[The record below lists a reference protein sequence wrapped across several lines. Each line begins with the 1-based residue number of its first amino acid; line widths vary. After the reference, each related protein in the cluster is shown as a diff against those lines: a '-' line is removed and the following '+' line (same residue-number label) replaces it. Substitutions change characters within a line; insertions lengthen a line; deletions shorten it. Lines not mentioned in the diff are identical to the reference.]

1 MPFRHDNL
9 TTAAFLAVA
18 VAFAGCMSPERALR
32 ESDEVGS
39 RIATE
44 YLGQITGTT
53 NAFTIAR
60 PSDRLRNR
68 LLAEQNLD
76 PDAAELL
83 RASTNSWDG
92 KLPDPL
98 VLTLA
103 DALRVGAANDNG
115 FQAQKEALFT
125 TALALDLT
133 RHEFENTFAGI
144 LSGGASKTRTD
155 GGESSPG
162 RATGSGSASVSR
174 KLKGG
179 ANLAASVGLD
189 IVKLLTGGGRTL
201 GLKGDVSATIPLLRG
216 AGRLVAMEPLTQAER
231 NMVYAVYEFEKF
243 RQTFAIDIASDY
255 YAMLKVEQQLIA
267 LRENSE
273 RLTANYNRA
282 KLLFDAGRL
291 SQVEL
296 DQTRQDLLSTGDQLV
311 DSEKARQSSLDAFKI
326 RLGLPVDAR
335 IELDMADLDR
345 LGEEMGLDLAG
356 TNQVELARQPV
367 LEWSEA
373 EAIGIALT
381 NRIDLVI
388 DRMRLEDTERALAIA
403 RDSLRGSLGLKVAA
417 DAGRTKAQDSAA
429 VDTKGVSAVLTSD
442 LPWERTAERNA
453 YRAAVIAL
461 DVGRRALDTSEDN
474 TRKLVR
480 DDIRSINSAWS
491 SFVIQREAL
500 AVAQRRVRSTTLFQQ
515 AGRSSTRDLLESEA
529 ALLAARNS
537 VINAIVEYRMAGLKL
552 RRDMSVLALS
562 DDGLLLE

>member
-1 MPFRHDNL
+1 MSSKSDNL
-9 TTAAFLAVA
+9 LIFAFVAIVAALS
-18 VAFAGCMSPERALR
+18 GCMSPERAMR
-32 ESDEVGS
+32 ESDEAGS
-39 RIATE
+39 RIASE
-44 YLGQITGTT
+44 YIGQVTGNT

-76 PDAAELL
+76 PEAAELL
-83 RASTNSWDG
+83 RAATNSWSG

-103 DALRVGAANDNG
+103 EALRVGAANDNG
-115 FQAQKEALFT
+115 FQSQKETLFK
-125 TALALDLT
+125 TALSLDLT
-133 RHEFENTFAGI
+133 RHEFENTFAGV
-144 LSGGASKTRTD
+144 LSGGASKTETD

-162 RATGSGSASVSR
+162 KATGSTKTSAAR
-174 KLKGG
+174 KLKNG

-189 IVKLLTGGGRTL
+189 LVKLLSGGGRTL
-201 GLKGDVSATIPLLRG
+201 GLNGDVSATIPLLRG

-231 NMVYAVYEFEKF
+231 DMVYAVYEFEKF
-243 RQTFAIDIASDY
+243 RQAFAIDIATDY

-335 IELDMADLDR
+335 IELDMAELDR

-356 TNQVELARQPV
+356 TNQVELARQPT

-373 EAIGIALT
+373 EAIEIALT
-381 NRIDLVI
+381 NRIDLIV
-388 DRMRLEDTERALAIA
+388 DRMRLEDTERALVLA
-403 RDSLRGSLGLKVAA
+403 RDALRGSLGLTVSAN
-417 DAGRTKAQDSAA
+417 AGRTKAQGSDATDS
-429 VDTKGVSAVLTSD
+429 KGVSALLSSD

-461 DVGRRALDTSEDN
+461 DVGRRSLDTSEDN

-515 AGRSSTRDLLESEA
+515 AGRSSTRDLLESES
-529 ALLAARNS
+529 ALLSARNS

-552 RRDMSVLALS
+552 RRDMSVLSLA
-562 DDGLLLE
+562 DDGNLQE

>member
-1 MPFRHDNL
+1 MAILHDNFFP
-9 TTAAFLAVA
+9 AAFLATA
-18 VAFAGCMSPERALR
+18 IALAGCMSPERALR

-53 NAFTIAR
+53 NVFTIAR

-115 FQAQKEALFT
+115 FQSQKESLFT
-125 TALALDLT
+125 TALTLDLT

-162 RATGSGSASVSR
+162 QATGSGSASVSR
-174 KLKGG
+174 KLKSG

-335 IELDMADLDR
+335 IELDMAELDR

-373 EAIGIALT
+373 EAVGIALT

-388 DRMRLEDTERALAIA
+388 DRMRLEDTERTLAIA

-417 DAGRTKAQDSAA
+417 DAGRTKAQAADA

-461 DVGRRALDTSEDN
+461 DVGRRALDTNEDN

-529 ALLAARNS
+529 ALLSARNS
-537 VINAIVEYRMAGLKL
+537 VVSAIVEYRMAGLKL